1 MPIRIKIN
9 KEFLQ
14 ARKEKN
20 ILKANVLRI
29 IKSHF
34 DSYKI
39 DHGHDMD
46 EKEQINYLLKEQ
58 KQTEEALKFAEDADR
73 ADLIEEN
80 QMKLAIIGDYL
91 PEMMTEE
98 EIRNHL
104 VEAGVPNMNMKDAM
118 KTAMTSLDGKAEKRI
133 ISQIVKELLG
143 K

>member
-20 ILKANVLRI
+20 ILKANVLRN

-80 QMKLAIIGDYL
+80 QMKLAIIGGYL
-91 PEMMTEE
+91 PEMMTED

>member
-80 QMKLAIIGDYL
+80 QMKLAIIGGYL

>member
-91 PEMMTEE
+91 PEMMTED
-98 EIRNHL
+98 EIRDHL

>member
-1 MPIRIKIN
+1 MPIQTRIN
-9 KEFLQ
+9 KDFLQ
-14 ARKEKN
+14 ARKEKD

-34 DSYKI
+34 DTYRI

-46 EKEQINYLLKEQ
+46 ETQQINYLLKEQ

-80 QMKLAIIGDYL
+80 QMKQAIISGYL
-91 PEMMTEE
+91 PVMMTEDE
-98 EIRNHL
+98 VRNHL
-104 VEAGVPNMNMKDAM
+104 IEEDIPNMNMKDAM
-118 KTAMTSLDGKAEKRI
+118 KTAMASLNGKAEKRL
-133 ISQIVKELLG
+133 ISHVVKELIG